1 MKLLKRILKIL
12 AAIVVLIAIIVGGI
26 IYSSKPK
33 YSGEITLE
41 GALEEVEVIY
51 DEFGVPHIYAKNE
64 HDAYLTLGYVHA
76 QDRLFQ
82 MEIMRRVGGG
92 RLAEILGPNLIETDK
107 FFKTI
112 GIEDAADE
120 SVEMFMENWDK
131 PWHHSAMAYLD
142 GINHFLKNGPTPLE
156 YTLLG
161 IQKEDF
167 TPKDVYL
174 IIGYMSFSFA
184 QGFRTDPMMTKI
196 YRDLGPEYLND
207 LVPHWV
213 PGDEMIQNYKVPDSS
228 ITDVIAIKTIEIIDN
243 LPAPVLIGS
252 NSWVLSGNKTKSGK
266 VMFANDTHIGYAQP
280 SIWYEAHIE
289 YPGFSY
295 YANHLAGFPNG
306 LVGHTRT
313 ASIGLTMF
321 ENDDV
326 DFFVEKVN
334 PDDPNQVWEDDHWQ
348 DMRTLEKTIKVKGQD
363 DVNFK
368 VQITRHGPLINS
380 VIEDA
385 AKLETSPVSV
395 WWSFTKV
402 PNNTVRSS
410 YAFGHLKTMDEARE
424 AAYNI
429 YAPGLNVMYGD
440 ADGNI
445 AWWAAA
451 KLVKRPRHVHS
462 KLFLDGASG
471 ADEYEGWFE
480 PEENPQAENPPCG
493 FVYSANN
500 QPDTIYSK
508 LDSGL
513 GTLYPGYYVPE
524 ERAVRIMEYMKKE
537 QKWDVEAMKNMSTD
551 VTAPSYAR
559 MATYIMAVIENERM
573 LDNSSTHA
581 KAVNILKA
589 WKGGHE
595 IDEVAPTIYNKLLYN
610 ILYNAM
616 VDEIGEGALNALL
629 TTHFMKRSI
638 FALINKE
645 SSVWWDD
652 IDTQENKETRKA
664 NFIDAFDRTIRE
676 LENQLGPDVAEWK
689 WGRVHTV
696 EYIHP
701 VGRQEPFDKIFN
713 VGPMPIKGSN
723 EVLNNTGFSLNGSG
737 EYKVIYGPAMR
748 IVMDFSDIENAISI
762 LPTGQSGN
770 VMSDHYDDQ
779 AEMYAAGAFRKMRMN
794 REEIVLN
801 QIGTLFIKPKK

>member
-1 MKLLKRILKIL
+1 MKLLKNILKL
-12 AAIVVLIAIIVGGI
+12 LVVIVVIIAIIAGGML
-26 IYSSKPK
+26 YSSKPK
-33 YSGEITLE
+33 YSGEITLA
-41 GALEEVEVIY
+41 GSLEEVEVIY
-51 DEFGVPHIYAKNE
+51 DEFGIPHIYAENE
-64 HDAYLTLGYVHA
+64 HDAYLALGYVHA

-92 RLAEILGPNLIETDK
+92 RLAEILGPGLIETDK
-107 FFKTI
+107 FFKTL
-112 GIEDAADE
+112 GVEDAAE
-120 SVEMFMENWDK
+120 ASVERFMKNADK
-131 PWHHSAMAYLD
+131 PWHQAAMAYLD
-142 GINHFLKNGPTPLE
+142 GINDFLNNGPTPLE
-156 YTLLG
+156 FTLLG
-161 IQKEDF
+161 IQKERF
-167 TPKDVYL
+167 TPKDMYL
-174 IIGYMSFSFA
+174 IVGYMSFSFA
-184 QGFRTDPMMTKI
+184 HGFRTDPMITKI

-207 LVPHWV
+207 LAAHWV
-213 PGDEMIQNYKVPDSS
+213 TGDEMIKNYKPPDSS
-228 ITDVIAIKTIEIIDN
+228 MTDAIAIKTNEIIDN
-243 LPAPVLIGS
+243 LPSPVLIGS
-252 NSWVLSGNKTKSGK
+252 NSWVLSGRKTESGK

-280 SIWYEAHIE
+280 SVWYEAHIE

-295 YANHLAGFPNG
+295 YGNHLAGFPNG

-326 DFFVEKVN
+326 DFFVEQLN
-334 PDDPNQVWEDDHWQ
+334 PDNPNQVWENDHWE
-348 DMRTLEKTIKVKGQD
+348 DMKVVQKTIKVKGQD
-363 DVNFK
+363 DVTFNI
-368 VQITRHGPLINS
+368 QLTRHGPLINS

-395 WWSFTKV
+395 WWAYTKV
-402 PNNTVRSS
+402 PNNTVQSS
-410 YAFGHLKTMDEARE
+410 YAFSHAKTMEEARD
-424 AAYNI
+424 AAFGI
-429 YAPGLNVMYGD
+429 KAPGLNVMYGD

-445 AWWAAA
+445 AWWAVG

-471 ADEYEGWFE
+471 EDEYEGWFE
-480 PEENPQAENPPCG
+480 PEENPQAENPPSG

-524 ERAVRIMEYMKKE
+524 ERAVRITEYMKKD
-537 QKWDVEAMKNMSTD
+537 QKWDVEAMKNMTTD

-559 MATYIMAVIENERM
+559 MATYIMAVIENERV

-581 KAVNILKA
+581 RALNMLKA

-595 IDEVAPTIYNKLLYN
+595 IDEVAPTIYNKLVYN

-616 VDEIGEGALNALL
+616 ADEIGAGALDALL

-638 FALINKE
+638 FGLINKE

-652 IDTQENKETRKA
+652 IDTDENKETRKA

-713 VGPMPIKGSN
+713 VGPMPIKGGN
-723 EVLNNTGFSLNGSG
+723 EVINNTGFSLNGSG

-779 AEMYAAGAFRKMRMN
+779 AEMYATGAFRKMRMN

-801 QIGTLFIKPKK
+801 QSGTLLIKPKQ